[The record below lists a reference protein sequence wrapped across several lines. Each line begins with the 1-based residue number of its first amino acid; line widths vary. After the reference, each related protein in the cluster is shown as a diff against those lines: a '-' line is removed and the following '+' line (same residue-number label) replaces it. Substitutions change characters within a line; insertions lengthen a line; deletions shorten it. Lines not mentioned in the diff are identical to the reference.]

1 MKLKNL
7 ICAGIAAI
15 TLMSAATATS
25 AASKKPTD
33 PIGIISSQEFD
44 TNWENLDV
52 NTVWVEKAIGKIDN
66 ASGDGHNIAD
76 GLYIC
81 YKRDRYHGKKLKK
94 GAKVISFFF
103 YSPNHEDVE
112 MRVDYYRG
120 EIVLFSGYTS

>member
-15 TLMSAATATS
+15 TLTS
-25 AASKKPTD
+25 AAVSTSTASRKPTE
-33 PIGIISSQEFD
+33 PIGILSSQEFD
-44 TNWENLDV
+44 ANWKNLDA

-66 ASGDGHNIAD
+66 KTGDGHNIYD

-94 GAKVISFFF
+94 GAKVTSYFW
-103 YSPNHEDVE
+103 YGKNHEDVE
-112 MRVDYYRG
+112 MRVDYYKG